1 MILFALA
8 ATLIYLLS
16 HSLILV
22 AVHQPRNNDFPLQR
36 ALQDQFMNGHT
47 RMRVVQKTESDQV
60 GFDVTIPDDSN
71 DLEEQYEA
79 KIAEQGNEE
88 VEESLQ
94 TFEDQE
100 FNEQE
105 ERIPIDLVDE
115 SGQEELLQSR
125 VVLSKTYDG
134 VI

>member
-47 RMRVVQKTESDQV
+47 TMRLVQKTESDQV
-60 GFDVTIPDDSN
+60 GFDVTLPVDSN

-88 VEESLQ
+88 VEDKSFENERVFLVFLKSMIFPVHCLVAYNFVYFCKYSDQYSL
-94 TFEDQE
+94 
-100 FNEQE
+100 
-105 ERIPIDLVDE
+105 
-115 SGQEELLQSR
+115 
-125 VVLSKTYDG
+125 
-134 VI
+134 